1 MNEHIEYSFYKELS
15 FLQKLIQV
23 LLGMIGILVILIS
36 FLLPI
41 FFMIGFFILM
51 IAYLMKYHYDREI
64 EYLIFDDQLEIDEI
78 IHNRK
83 RKKLYDVN
91 LKEMTALV
99 EYDRESFLKYPKKY
113 RKDFSNLNKQNVYM
127 LLFTHQNENYCL
139 LIQGDDKHLEALKRR
154 LVFKGGLR

>member
-41 FFMIGFFILM
+41 FFMIGFLILI

-99 EYDRESFLKYPKKY
+99 KYDRESFLKYPKKC

>member
-1 MNEHIEYSFYKELS
+1 
-15 FLQKLIQV
+15 
-23 LLGMIGILVILIS
+23 
-36 FLLPI
+36 
-41 FFMIGFFILM
+41 
-51 IAYLMKYHYDREI
+51 MKYHYDREI

-99 EYDRESFLKYPKKY
+99 KYDRESFLKYPKKC